1 MSYFPETGSP
11 VFGEGSSHGSP
22 SHPFRGDD
30 ADVGEFSLDPEP
42 HADGPYMDFEL
53 ANMEV
58 PELLSEIDQN
68 LIGDLKEGAPDVL
81 KALMKQEPGYMEF
94 SPSSR
99 TEELG
104 RATAFIDDSGVSH
117 QSGFNAAAVSKNEDM
132 LEEAE
137 PNYLRNDAIAPGA
150 SRKTLSNA
158 SNTAQGTESAENS
171 EGVNVNGGAKKKAIR
186 AERNR
191 QSAAAS
197 RERKKHHIRELERRV
212 SMLSME
218 NATLQVEQFNKIRA
232 RIEEE
237 KRLADENQRLKNQL
251 EFLDSKI
258 EKASKHLREAGVDAE
273 TKPES
278 ENSKTWGPG
287 DFSGVKKK

>member
-117 QSGFNAAAVSKNEDM
+117 QS
-132 LEEAE
+132 
-137 PNYLRNDAIAPGA
+137 APG
-150 SRKTLSNA
+150 SRWRIS
-158 SNTAQGTESAENS
+158 SSDESLN
-171 EGVNVNGGAKKKAIR
+171 
-186 AERNR
+186 
-191 QSAAAS
+191 
-197 RERKKHHIRELERRV
+197 H
-212 SMLSME
+212 
-218 NATLQVEQFNKIRA
+218 
-232 RIEEE
+232 
-237 KRLADENQRLKNQL
+237 
-251 EFLDSKI
+251 
-258 EKASKHLREAGVDAE
+258 
-273 TKPES
+273 
-278 ENSKTWGPG
+278 
-287 DFSGVKKK
+287 

>member
-1 MSYFPETGSP
+1 MNFFPETDSP
-11 VFGEGSSHGSP
+11 VFGEGSGHGSP

-30 ADVGEFSLDPEP
+30 ADVGAFSLDPEP

-53 ANMEV
+53 DNMAV

-81 KALMKQEPGYMEF
+81 KALMKQEPGYLDF
-94 SPSSR
+94 PPNSR

-104 RATAFIDDSGVSH
+104 RATAFIDDSGVSN
-117 QSGFNAAAVSKNEDM
+117 QSGLKAAGVSKNEDL
-132 LEEAE
+132 LEADE
-137 PNYLRNDAIAPGA
+137 PNYLNDAVAPGA

-158 SNTAQGTESAENS
+158 SNTVQGTESADNN
-171 EGVNVNGGAKKKAIR
+171 EGINANGGAKKKAIR

-251 EFLDSKI
+251 EFLDKQI
-258 EKASKHLREAGVDAE
+258 EKVSKDLPVEAVDTE
-273 TKPES
+273 TRTES
-278 ENSKTWGPG
+278 ENLKTWGPG
-287 DFSGVKKK
+287 DFPGVKKK

>member
-1 MSYFPETGSP
+1 MQDLYCQFLTVARTHRCG
-11 VFGEGSSHGSP
+11 
-22 SHPFRGDD
+22 
-30 ADVGEFSLDPEP
+30 FS
-42 HADGPYMDFEL
+42 
-53 ANMEV
+53 
-58 PELLSEIDQN
+58 
-68 LIGDLKEGAPDVL
+68 
-81 KALMKQEPGYMEF
+81 
-94 SPSSR
+94 
-99 TEELG
+99 
-104 RATAFIDDSGVSH
+104 
-117 QSGFNAAAVSKNEDM
+117 
-132 LEEAE
+132 
-137 PNYLRNDAIAPGA
+137 
-150 SRKTLSNA
+150 
-158 SNTAQGTESAENS
+158 
-171 EGVNVNGGAKKKAIR
+171 R

-237 KRLADENQRLKNQL
+237 KRLADENQRLKNQVNATVSTSRLGGCGAWYQQLLNPIWILRDRSISSQL

-258 EKASKHLREAGVDAE
+258 EKVSKHLREAGVDAE